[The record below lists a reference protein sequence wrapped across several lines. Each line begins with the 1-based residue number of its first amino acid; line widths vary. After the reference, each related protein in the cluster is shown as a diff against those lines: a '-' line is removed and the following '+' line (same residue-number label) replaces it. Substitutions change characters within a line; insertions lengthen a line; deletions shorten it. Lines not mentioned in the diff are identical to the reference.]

1 MRLFVA
7 LDLADPIRER
17 IQQFME
23 GVRGFAPD
31 VRWVKPESL
40 HITLKFIG
48 EKTPQMAESITSS
61 LRDVRAEPMDIEFRG
76 YGFFPTA
83 RAPRVFWV
91 GIEAGPQLNS
101 LAAAVDANLSAIGIP
116 K

>member
-7 LDLADPIRER
+7 LDIADPIRER

-48 EKTPQMAESITSS
+48 EKTPQMAEGIRSC
-61 LRDVRAEPMDIEFRG
+61 LRDVRAEPMGIEFRG

-91 GIEAGPQLNS
+91 
-101 LAAAVDANLSAIGIP
+101 VDGFS
-116 K
+116 